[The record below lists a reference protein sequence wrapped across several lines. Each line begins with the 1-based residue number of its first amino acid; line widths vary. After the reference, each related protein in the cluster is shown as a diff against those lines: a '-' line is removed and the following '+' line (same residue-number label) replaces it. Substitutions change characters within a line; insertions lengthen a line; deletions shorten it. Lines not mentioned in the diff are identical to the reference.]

1 MFRTELF
8 EEQLKTLPPTSIVL
22 VLACAVPFIMAGLS
36 IVIVSVELGFQWA
49 IYLIRAVILIPSF
62 V

>member
-1 MFRTELF
+1 M
-8 EEQLKTLPPTSIVL
+8 L

-36 IVIVSVELGFQWA
+36 IVIVSMELGFQWA